1 MKQTWQH
8 LEDCQK
14 CSCNKNR
21 KCDGYRV
28 MVDKG
33 YEFNPYK
40 CEFMVGKRKKPRL
53 LSFDEC
59 LEDI

>member
-40 CEFMVGKRKKPRL
+40 CEFMVGKRKKTKVIVFR
-53 LSFDEC
+53 
-59 LEDI
+59 

>member
-8 LEDCQK
+8 LEDCQH

-40 CEFMVGKRKKPRL
+40 CEFMIGKRKNQGYCLNFVKL
-53 LSFDEC
+53 L
-59 LEDI
+59 LL